1 MHEAKNDNVLCTSQE
16 DGSACLPQKRL
27 AHGLRFIE
35 CKVTDL
41 FLHFQKNLSFSNEG
55 KERTLAQIHQAPIY
69 TTEYQHFAITKLNL
83 SLICQSVNLS
93 RCQGGG
99 FL

>member
-1 MHEAKNDNVLCTSQE
+1 MHEAKNDNVLCTSHE
-16 DGSACLPQKRL
+16 NESACQPPKRL

-41 FLHFQKNLSFSNEG
+41 FLHFQKILSFSNEW
-55 KERTLAQIHQAPIY
+55 KERTLAQTHQASIY
-69 TTEYQHFAITKLNL
+69 ATEYQHFAITKLNL
-83 SLICQSVNLS
+83 SLICQPVNLS
-93 RCQGGG
+93 NGQGGG

>member
-16 DGSACLPQKRL
+16 DGSACQPQKRL

-41 FLHFQKNLSFSNEG
+41 FLHFQKILSFSNEG
-55 KERTLAQIHQAPIY
+55 KNDFLTLNAISWFILLNINTLCCVLLIY
-69 TTEYQHFAITKLNL
+69 H
-83 SLICQSVNLS
+83 
-93 RCQGGG
+93 
-99 FL
+99 

>member
-1 MHEAKNDNVLCTSQE
+1 MKQRMTTCFAPRTKMKVRVSLK
-16 DGSACLPQKRL
+16 KRL

-55 KERTLAQIHQAPIY
+55 KERTLTQTHQAPIY
-69 TTEYQHFAITKLNL
+69 TTEYQYFAITKLNL
-83 SLICQSVNLS
+83 SLICQPVNLS
-93 RCQGGG
+93 NGQGGG

>member
-1 MHEAKNDNVLCTSQE
+1 MKQRMTTCFAPRKKMVVRVSLKKGWRTVV
-16 DGSACLPQKRL
+16 RT
-27 AHGLRFIE
+27 IE

-41 FLHFQKNLSFSNEG
+41 FLHFQKNLSFFFFF
-55 KERTLAQIHQAPIY
+55 KERTLTQTHQASIY

-83 SLICQSVNLS
+83 SLICQPVNLS
-93 RCQGGG
+93 TCQGGG